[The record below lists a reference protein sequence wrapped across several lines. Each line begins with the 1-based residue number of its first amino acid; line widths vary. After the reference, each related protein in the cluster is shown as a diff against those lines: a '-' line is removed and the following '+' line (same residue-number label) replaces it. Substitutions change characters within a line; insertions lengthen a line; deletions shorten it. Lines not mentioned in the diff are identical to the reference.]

1 MSKRTRWLL
10 GIGVIATLVLGLQV
24 AAYAVPTYLGLSKFE
39 IDKPDANMTVDGT
52 VAGSLDWMNVNDRK
66 TQDLASGRTDNSYNG
81 GEKEDDICPGS
92 GTGSIPNNKSDLRYF
107 GVHQEAG
114 TAAGDPGYLHL
125 FWTRVSEP
133 SGATL
138 MDFEFNKS
146 KTKCTTNGS
155 PNVLRTAG
163 DLLIEYKIEGGTDN
177 DPDITIRRWVGSATS
192 GNWGPAQLL
201 DQGDAIG
208 AINLSP
214 ISNPTGPTDNSDGT
228 LPEGTTAE
236 PRTFGEASID
246 LDAIFD
252 ANKCESFGSAMLKSR
267 AGPPFDSTMKD
278 FISPD
283 TGINIQNCAKVI
295 IRKQTVPDGNTT
307 SFDFSKTFAT
317 DPVTVPAN
325 TFSLQDNG
333 VKDYGQTVL
342 LGNDK
347 TVTETIPA
355 NWTLTSINCSAS
367 TGVTPDSTN
376 TSTGVVQFDLDS
388 ASDVLD
394 CTYTNSLNQVASTM
408 SSTQSFFPNDSATV
422 SAPSGGNLTG
432 SVKFELF
439 ENATCSGTDVKYSQ
453 TVPVSGDSPET
464 VSTSNTTVSTTAANV
479 SWRLTYTSTNG
490 LQKNIPATC
499 LEKTA
504 LTIDNGQPVS
514 SP

>member
-1 MSKRTRWLL
+1 LL

-24 AAYAVPTYLGLSKFE
+24 AAFALPTYLGLSKFE
-39 IDKPDANMTVDGT
+39 IDKPDANMTVDGA
-52 VAGSLDWMNVNDRK
+52 AGSLDWMNVTDRK
-66 TQDLASGRTDNSYNG
+66 TQDLPSGRTDNSYNG
-81 GEKEDDICPGS
+81 GEKEDDICPGA

-146 KTKCTTNGS
+146 KVDCDGAGS
-155 PNVLRTAG
+155 SQNRTRSAG

-208 AINLSP
+208 AINISP
-214 ISNPTGPTDNSDGT
+214 ITAANSDGT
-228 LPEGTTAE
+228 LPAGTTAE

-252 ANKCESFGSAMLKSR
+252 EDKCESFGSAMLKSR

-278 FISPD
+278 FIAPD
-283 TGINIQNCAKVI
+283 TGINIQNCGKVI
-295 IRKQTVPDGNTT
+295 IHKQTTPEGSTQ
-307 SFDFSKTFAT
+307 SFSFSKNFAT
-317 DPVTVPAN
+317 DPVTTD
-325 TFSLQDNG
+325 TFSLEDNG
-333 VKDYGQTVL
+333 TQTYNGVL
-342 LGNDK
+342 FANDK
-347 TVTETIPA
+347 TVTETIPSG
-355 NWTLTSINCSAS
+355 WTLTSIDCSA
-367 TGVTPDSTN
+367 GNVTPDSTN
-376 TSTGVVQFDLDS
+376 TTTGVVQFDIDN
-388 ASDVLD
+388 AADVLE
-394 CTYTNSLNQVASTM
+394 CTYNNSLNQVASTM

-439 ENATCSGTDVKYSQ
+439 ENATCSGTDVKYTQ

-490 LQKNIPATC
+490 LQKSIPATC